1 MLGGGLGSQPSHAE
15 LLTEVY
21 SGQSNH
27 SNYRRD
33 FKNFDR
39 YGEEP
44 NV

>member
-15 LLTEVY
+15 LLTEFI
-21 SGQSNH
+21 QPTNH

-33 FKNFDR
+33 LRILTAMAK
-39 YGEEP
+39 EP